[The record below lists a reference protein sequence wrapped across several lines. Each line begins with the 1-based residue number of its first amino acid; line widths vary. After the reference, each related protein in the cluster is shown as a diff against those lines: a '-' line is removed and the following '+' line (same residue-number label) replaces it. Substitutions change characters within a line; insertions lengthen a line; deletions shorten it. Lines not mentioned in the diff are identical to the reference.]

1 MREYH
6 WTRVQSRVSGNFFS
20 CFPSRLDS
28 AILARAL
35 RAATS
40 AGASAAASAQL
51 PSDFRHRESR
61 QRHRFRTP
69 SVHADAMNP
78 LGLANHSRS
87 GSAPATEPTS
97 GQQRRLC
104 WSRQAPRPPGPLA
117 RSPATRPATRRP
129 GPGPAADV
137 IRPASPDS
145 RSPSARLVPSHQLR
159 QPAPSRRPAACKSLL
174 ERLPKVLLPSSLP
187 GLPTLPAKVC
197 YRPVPTGQCHDA
209 VLPCSSKSSLL
220 CYRCQDFGARGKGL
234 GRRVPA
240 PRGRRIA
247 LPAREAREGREARHD
262 DEVDRPITII
272 IGHLAATPR
281 DARDALAELP
291 SSLWSTRRRPGP
303 RLLSRHFLPLGERR
317 PALAALLLTRQ
328 LDSCCGCPL

>member
-1 MREYH
+1 MTCANTTGHASSQGFLATFFRASLFSS
-6 WTRVQSRVSGNFFS
+6 TLLPSRVRSD
-20 CFPSRLDS
+20 PPPVPE
-28 AILARAL
+28 AL
-35 RAATS
+35 P
-40 AGASAAASAQL
+40 G
-51 PSDFRHRESR
+51 DFRHRESR

-78 LGLANHSRS
+78 LSQANHSRS

-187 GLPTLPAKVC
+187 GLPTRSAKVC
-197 YRPVPTGQCHDA
+197 YRPVPTAQRHDA
-209 VLPCSSKSSLL
+209 VLPCSLPGSSKSSLL

-272 IGHLAATPR
+272 IGRSTHTLAA
-281 DARDALAELP
+281 LAQL
-291 SSLWSTRRRPGP
+291 SSLPRSRPGP
-303 RLLSRHFLPLGERR
+303 RLLTRQRLCDRSRFTSNGAARR
-317 PALAALLLTRQ
+317 PAAPFVDTSTRPR
-328 LDSCCGCPL
+328 CECPL

>member
-1 MREYH
+1 MPGH
-6 WTRVQSRVSGNFFS
+6 
-20 CFPSRLDS
+20 P
-28 AILARAL
+28 AARP
-35 RAATS
+35 
-40 AGASAAASAQL
+40 GASGRRHPTRGSLRL
-51 PSDFRHRESR
+51 P
-61 QRHRFRTP
+61 
-69 SVHADAMNP
+69 
-78 LGLANHSRS
+78 
-87 GSAPATEPTS
+87 
-97 GQQRRLC
+97 
-104 WSRQAPRPPGPLA
+104 
-117 RSPATRPATRRP
+117 
-129 GPGPAADV
+129 
-137 IRPASPDS
+137 
-145 RSPSARLVPSHQLR
+145 LVPSHQLR
-159 QPAPSRRPAACKSLL
+159 PPVPSRRPVACKSLL
-174 ERLPKVLLPSSLP
+174 ERLPKVLLPSSLPSSLP